1 MGGEGARS
9 SLSGKAMAAIR
20 ERDGGAWTWVITEEM
35 VRWLDS
41 GSVLQAETAGPAGR
55 LNVK

>member
-1 MGGEGARS
+1 MGGEGARTG
-9 SLSGKAMAAIR
+9 LSGKAMAAIR

-41 GSVLQAETAGPAGR
+41 GSVLQAETAGSGED
-55 LNVK
+55 